1 MRGSTSLRGFS
12 NLFYSSS
19 SLSSSKFAAAYI
31 CFVNTGLVDRLARP
45 PAMMFDWST
54 SSPDKSSMTS
64 EFSESESS
72 CFSSSSSSSSCLS
85 FASFASV
92 HLRRPCSRLPPD
104 KFYTHRERAKEF
116 VSTSAREY
124 RRGAALFSRRALL
137 NPPQSAQRK
146 RERHELNSKI
156 IIPQH
161 TQSAL
166 LRTTTTT
173 TTTTRQR
180 RRRTRTINKHK
191 YLGIGGFLLLLLL
204 WEEDFLLVL
213 GIAL

>member
-1 MRGSTSLRGFS
+1 LLLLLRFTFVVRALGFLLINFMRT
-12 NLFYSSS
+12 
-19 SLSSSKFAAAYI
+19 
-31 CFVNTGLVDRLARP
+31 
-45 PAMMFDWST
+45 
-54 SSPDKSSMTS
+54 
-64 EFSESESS
+64 E
-72 CFSSSSSSSSCLS
+72 
-85 FASFASV
+85 
-92 HLRRPCSRLPPD
+92 
-104 KFYTHRERAKEF
+104 REREKRN
-116 VSTSAREY
+116 SS
-124 RRGAALFSRRALL
+124 ALL
-137 NPPQSAQRK
+137 RESTAEAQRVSR

-180 RRRTRTINKHK
+180 RRRTRTINKHNK

>member
-1 MRGSTSLRGFS
+1 MRQAKLVFMWSRIRTAVDLTSTSEVKLRH
-12 NLFYSSS
+12 
-19 SLSSSKFAAAYI
+19 LSFQDFLEA
-31 CFVNTGLVDRLARP
+31 LVRLAMQVP
-45 PAMMFDWST
+45 LPTDDEIGAMGASDAG
-54 SSPDKSSMTS
+54 
-64 EFSESESS
+64 EFMMELRAKKEE
-72 CFSSSSSSSSCLS
+72 LRS
-85 FASFASV
+85 FAQA
-92 HLRRPCSRLPPD
+92 
-104 KFYTHRERAKEF
+104 
-116 VSTSAREY
+116 
-124 RRGAALFSRRALL
+124 
-137 NPPQSAQRK
+137 RK
-146 RERHELNSKI
+146 RTWNQEPAQHVSRCERHELNSKI

-180 RRRTRTINKHK
+180 RRRTRTINKHNK

>member
-1 MRGSTSLRGFS
+1 LLLLLRFTFVVRALGFLLINFMRT
-12 NLFYSSS
+12 
-19 SLSSSKFAAAYI
+19 
-31 CFVNTGLVDRLARP
+31 
-45 PAMMFDWST
+45 
-54 SSPDKSSMTS
+54 
-64 EFSESESS
+64 E
-72 CFSSSSSSSSCLS
+72 
-85 FASFASV
+85 
-92 HLRRPCSRLPPD
+92 
-104 KFYTHRERAKEF
+104 RERE
-116 VSTSAREY
+116 REK
-124 RRGAALFSRRALL
+124 RNSSALL
-137 NPPQSAQRK
+137 RESTAEAQRVSR

-180 RRRTRTINKHK
+180 RRRTRTINKHNK